1 MAQGQ
6 PVQEQLVL
14 QVLIQYFQQS
24 HLLVVA
30 EVDQMV
36 QALVSLVDLVVVEQT
51 DQLVEQ
57 EILLQ

>member
-1 MAQGQ
+1 VAQGQ

-24 HLLVVA
+24 HLLVA
-30 EVDQMV
+30 AAVDQMV
-36 QALVSLVDLVVVEQT
+36 QALVVLVDLVVVEQT